1 MYITYIWKGNI
12 NLTWGKNLTGEY
24 TLDNLH
30 DNYNTVKHQRYL
42 QYVHSM
48 ASTLTLFYTYR

>member
-48 ASTLTLFYTYR
+48 ASTLTLFYT